1 MKKLHFWL
9 AWILLLLFFSFFILL
24 YLPFVCELTCEQQS
38 CSSSSPP
45 SCASIYGNN
54 NHNNNGLHALFADST
69 LSLDQFVVTDGLITN
84 CSSPT
89 TRLPPFCTIWF
100 LHLIFFVNQYW
111 RTIFFDILII
121 NKLILSMFL
130 MLVLCWSVFL
140 FCACF
145 SLITRVY
152 FIDYFSGFS
161 EK

>member
-1 MKKLHFWL
+1 MNFIIIIFL
-9 AWILLLLFFSFFILL
+9 FFILL
-24 YLPFVCELTCEQQS
+24 YLPFVCELTYEQQS

-100 LHLIFFVNQYW
+100 LHLIFFVNQFW
-111 RTIFFDILII
+111 RTIFFYILII

-130 MLVLCWSVFL
+130 MLVFVVLISVFIL
-140 FCACF
+140 CLF
-145 SLITRVY
+145 SLVTRVY